1 MSVLHVRHIQKAFT
15 TRFSSTVD
23 LSDLAKRAPA
33 AEREQVF
40 LSRALAAYAVVLLAS
55 AEAATA
61 GGSVTDQFGDNG
73 VDAVYV
79 DPADHRIY
87 IVQSKWVKNGTSGV
101 ELGDLLKFLHGVSD
115 IVNGKFAAF
124 GSKLSGRE
132 AEILAA
138 LDLPSA
144 RIVLVL
150 VHTSTQKLS
159 PTSLRP
165 ITDLL
170 KELNDASDIAEFIEL
185 GQAEVHR
192 SLSGT
197 ADGAPIDLEVL
208 LTEWGH
214 IKEPHKAY
222 YGQLSAADV
231 VAWYSQHGDRLFS
244 KNLRKT
250 IPTSEINRTITD
262 TARKRPDAFW
272 YFNNGITVLCQRI
285 TKKVLGGSTRASGVF
300 DCAGVSIVN
309 GAQTVGSLATAA
321 PASSDAKV
329 MARFISLEQC
339 PEGFAADVT
348 RATNMQNR
356 VDNRDFAALDPTQDR
371 LRSELLLEGRT
382 YSYKTGDSRPSAE
395 KGCSIDEATVA
406 LACSRSD
413 VGLAVIAKR
422 EIGRLWDDI
431 EKAPYKLLFNNGLSG
446 LRLWRLVE
454 LLRAIDAS
462 LKQEQD
468 VRIGRPRQVAVHGNR
483 FIARQVFGRLDLSA
497 LDDPDLD
504 FEPLRQQAGQLVSS
518 AVTETETTVTALFP
532 TSYIQSLF
540 KNASKCLA
548 VHDTLTAISA
558 APSASPP
565 KAARGRGKARPTA

>member
-15 TRFSSTVD
+15 TRFAGVID
-23 LSDLAKRAPA
+23 LSDLPKRVPA
-33 AEREQVF
+33 TERDQVF
-40 LSRALAAYAVVLLAS
+40 LSRALAAYAAVLLAS
-55 AEAATA
+55 ADASAAGA
-61 GGSVTDQFGDNG
+61 SVTDQFADNG

-101 ELGDLLKFLHGVSD
+101 ELGDILKFTRGVSD
-115 IVNGKFAAF
+115 IVNGDFAAF
-124 GSKLSGRE
+124 GSKVAARE

-138 LDLPSA
+138 LELPSA

-150 VHTSTQKLS
+150 AHTSTQKLG
-159 PTSLRP
+159 PASLRP
-165 ITDLL
+165 VTDLL
-170 KELNDASDIAEFIEL
+170 KELNDASDVAEFIEV
-185 GQAEVHR
+185 GQGEVHR

-231 VAWYSQHGDRLFS
+231 VAWYAQHGDRLFS

-250 IPTSEINRTITD
+250 IPASEINRTITE
-262 TARKRPDAFW
+262 TARKRPEAFW

-285 TKKVLGGSTRASGVF
+285 TKKVLGGNTRASGVF
-300 DCAGVSIVN
+300 DCSGVSIVN

-321 PASSDAKV
+321 PGSADARV

-382 YSYKTGDSRPSAE
+382 YSYKTGDSRPAPD

-406 LACSRSD
+406 LACSRPEIA
-413 VGLAVIAKR
+413 LAVLAKR

-431 EKAPYKLLFNNGLSG
+431 EKPPYKLLFNNSLSG

-454 LLRAIDAS
+454 LLRAIDAA

-468 VRIGRPRQVAVHGNR
+468 VRVGRPRQVAVHGNR
-483 FIARQVFGRLDLSA
+483 FIARQVFGRLDLTG

-504 FEPLRQQAGQLVSS
+504 FEPLRHRAGQLVTSS
-518 AVTETETTVTALFP
+518 VTETEATVTSLFP

-548 VHDTLTAISA
+548 VHDMLSAISA
-558 APSASPP
+558 APVPGKP
-565 KAARGRGKARPTA
+565 TRGRKAPAKT